1 MNRIFKMRQMPVIVF
16 ERGPK
21 AIITLVVIV
30 FVLSACLAS
39 SNASVLNNIN
49 NVLRDVP
56 KKTKPLAIKNAS
68 TNLSVSAPDSLGT
81 KTDEQENNTEEYND
95 SSSAELLR
103 FVDDNESVEDMVNHN
118 SNDDVDNDD
127 NDDENDFNI
136 NLSDLDNN
144 DDNDSSLTA
153 SSSLKSLSLE
163 DQVRLL
169 SKQLNVL
176 MTRRRE
182 DYELLERN
190 LLKSLRITMEK
201 ERKQNSIAAK
211 INANVKNS
219 DNNNWDLSKQLEQL
233 SLDLLKGKI
242 EARSNEEEKF
252 YLRQSHDIDSQNAER
267 ARGLGRTE
275 DQKTAKGNPWGYC
288 GFSLN
293 LQKALLYPKIF
304 VLFAYYKRNTY
315 VYNSGFPNFHDANV
329 KRQEVQSLQ
338 TKHLGGNNERLTI
351 EWLQQSVGELRKQL
365 VELQQIASNAMRDV
379 TTRTQSWED
388 LATIRSDFQQLKL
401 ELATV
406 KERQQQTEVY
416 IQELREETQQ
426 QEEDFRR
433 LLQNKHQTQQQQTIK
448 DASAIQDSRSSSS
461 SSSSISISSS
471 NEETMDEIEN
481 IQVSFCC
488 WLKAA
493 ANFKT

>member
-1 MNRIFKMRQMPVIVF
+1 
-16 ERGPK
+16 
-21 AIITLVVIV
+21 
-30 FVLSACLAS
+30 
-39 SNASVLNNIN
+39 
-49 NVLRDVP
+49 
-56 KKTKPLAIKNAS
+56 
-68 TNLSVSAPDSLGT
+68 
-81 KTDEQENNTEEYND
+81 
-95 SSSAELLR
+95 
-103 FVDDNESVEDMVNHN
+103 MVNHN

-127 NDDENDFNI
+127 NDDENNFNT
-136 NLSDLDNN
+136 NLSDLENN
-144 DDNDSSLTA
+144 DDNDSSLTS

-190 LLKSLRITMEK
+190 LLKSLRITMEN
-201 ERKQNSIAAK
+201 ERKQNSIATK
-211 INANVKNS
+211 INANIKNS

-233 SLDLLKGKI
+233 RQGHDLHL
-242 EARSNEEEKF
+242 
-252 YLRQSHDIDSQNAER
+252 QNAEW
-267 ARGLGRTE
+267 ARELGLTE
-275 DQKTAKGNPWGYC
+275 DQKRAKENP
-288 GFSLN
+288 
-293 LQKALLYPKIF
+293 
-304 VLFAYYKRNTY
+304 
-315 VYNSGFPNFHDANV
+315 
-329 KRQEVQSLQ
+329 RQEVQSLQ

-433 LLQNKHQTQQQQTIK
+433 LLQNKHQTQQQQQIIK
-448 DASAIQDSRSSSS
+448 DASASQDSKSSSS
-461 SSSSISISSS
+461 SS
-471 NEETMDEIEN
+471 EETMGEIEN
-481 IQVSFCC
+481 IQNTVVHDRSSGSIKPS
-488 WLKAA
+488 LKSLAVI
-493 ANFKT
+493 FSTLQ